1 MRSRRTRILSDEEK
15 RNLKVDLRRIPQWEK
30 EIDSIKEHF
39 NGLDTS
45 SIIDA
50 AQLICEARKQ
60 SSYYMFIDDIW
71 KLEKAIQQLRSIPSG
86 SCIIDTDF
94 IHLVRLH
101 VSHYNNIKIAEH
113 VTNKLKEITFKLNNM
128 NKNGTTSSFILS
140 LVTSKAHINNYNNME
155 NEKLI
160 YENIYKKIPQINAAV
175 SCIDAFIKESDRYMS
190 RYYKLKATLNKA
202 ADKKAALERFDNKHG
217 NAFAKAAAVDKTTRS
232 LAESLK
238 RIVTK
243 TENCPYCGKSLG
255 DDPHLDHIYPV
266 AKGGLS
272 IKDNLVWCC
281 SSCNSLKS
289 DRGLIYFLTDIGV
302 EIPEVLNRLQNMGK
316 HI

>member
-1 MRSRRTRILSDEEK
+1 MRNRRTRILSDEEK
-15 RNLKVDLRRIPQWEK
+15 RNLKVDPRRIPQWEK

-39 NGLDTS
+39 NILDTS

-50 AQLICEARKQ
+50 AQLICEVRKQ

-71 KLEKAIQQLRSIPSG
+71 KLEKAIQQLRFIPSG
-86 SCIIDTDF
+86 AGIIDTDF
-94 IHLVRLH
+94 VNLVRLH
-101 VSHYNNIKIAEH
+101 VNHNNNVKIIEH
-113 VTNKLKEITFKLNNM
+113 ITNKLKAINFKLDSM
-128 NKNGTTSSFILS
+128 NKCGTTSSFIMS
-140 LVTSKAHINNYNNME
+140 LVTGKTHLDYYNNLKK
-155 NEKLI
+155 EKLI
-160 YENIYKKIPQINAAV
+160 YESLNEKIPQINSAV
-175 SCIDAFIKESDRYMS
+175 SCIDIFIKESEKYITRYC
-190 RYYKLKATLNKA
+190 KVKALLSKA

-232 LAESLK
+232 LAGSLK

-243 TENCPYCGKSLG
+243 TENCPYCGKALG

-289 DRGLIYFLTDIGV
+289 DRSLIIFLTDIGV
-302 EIPEVLNRLQNMGK
+302 EIPEVLSRLQNMGK